1 MAKAKWAVVNPSQG
15 SGNATVNVS
24 SNAPHTGRNVR
35 TTVLTI
41 TAANVEAKTVNVTQQ
56 GKPAYVD
63 TIDTATA
70 EKGGQNVTISG
81 KSNAAKLTFSLG
93 TGNLAITLPN
103 QYTAGG
109 VKTNNGSAISG
120 DPGAFAEYDFSI
132 VVNVPANTST
142 GELTRQV
149 TVTDGEGHTDTCI
162 ITQTA
167 GDASLTVSKTAIES
181 RRVAL
186 SQIPAFSFIYS
197 VIIDL
202 PLPRQISSYIIL
214 NA

>member
-1 MAKAKWAVVNPSQG
+1 MAKANWAVVNPSSG

-63 TIDTATA
+63 TVDAATA

-93 TGNLAITLPN
+93 TGNLEITLPTT
-103 QYTAGG
+103 YIAGG
-109 VKTNNGSAISG
+109 VQTNNGNAISG
-120 DPGAFAEYDFSI
+120 DPGASAEYDFSI
-132 VVNVPANTST
+132 VITVPENTT
-142 GELTRQV
+142 IGELSRQIIV
-149 TVTDGEGHTDTCI
+149 SDGEGHTDTCLL
-162 ITQTA
+162 TQTA
-167 GDASLTVSKTAIES
+167 GDATLVVSKTAIELAYTGEA
-181 RRVAL
+181 V
-186 SQIPAFSFIYS
+186 SFDITS
-197 VIIDL
+197 NTSWVI
-202 PLPRQISSYIIL
+202 S
-214 NA
+214 